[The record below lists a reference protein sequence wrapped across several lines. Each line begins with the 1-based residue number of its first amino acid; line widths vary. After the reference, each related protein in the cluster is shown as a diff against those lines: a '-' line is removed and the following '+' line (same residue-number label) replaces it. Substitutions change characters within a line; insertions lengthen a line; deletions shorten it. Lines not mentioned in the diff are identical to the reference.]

1 MTNVAVK
8 PITVGYRFE
17 FSLRFTSAAGEAPP
31 GFDLS
36 TAERIRGEFRKSASN
51 EGEPYAVVDS
61 SEGTLSVVDATT
73 ISFSIP
79 KEKTALMPAGKPVWV
94 DFARRDAGE
103 WSPIP
108 VQIGWPVRD
117 PITKPPA

>member
-17 FSLRFTSAAGEAPP
+17 FSLRFTNAAGEAPP

-61 SEGTLSVVDATT
+61 DEGTLSVVDATT
-73 ISFSIP
+73 
-79 KEKTALMPAGKPVWV
+79 EKTALMPAGKPVWV